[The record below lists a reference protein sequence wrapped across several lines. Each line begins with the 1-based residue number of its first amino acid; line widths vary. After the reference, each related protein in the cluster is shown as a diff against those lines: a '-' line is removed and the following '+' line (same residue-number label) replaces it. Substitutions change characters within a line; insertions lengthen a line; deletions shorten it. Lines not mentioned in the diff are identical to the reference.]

1 MSRIS
6 VFFAGSI
13 LWLLATSGGLAQQ
26 DTQSQ
31 QPVFRAGTAVV
42 PVDVRVVDKSGRPV
56 TDLKASEFR
65 LFENNVRQDIR
76 HFDVQTLTP
85 HAPPPDAGLV
95 HRAGQTVVLGEP
107 QDYRVFL
114 ILLGR
119 GNLRG
124 PSEGIKGMVHLVRDR
139 LLPQDRVAVMGWNRA
154 TPFSTDHERIAQ
166 VLERFDKV
174 QVGLDERLRRYQTG
188 LVYLYGD
195 REIPQFLQR
204 EIDDVFGGAPGRGLR
219 TVNSALATQSGQMQD
234 DMQRV
239 ADAYLNP
246 AASDAVTSMRIGL
259 SGMSFDEFTADAA
272 KTIEDT
278 SSLYAA
284 IEYLR
289 QIEGEKHLI
298 WLQEY
303 GVYFPRVEMDHQLG
317 HAAADARVALSI
329 VRAGGTQFTGQGL
342 AEQRALPRSNAEIV
356 ERSLGRST
364 TSRKVAEL
372 SGGRYDAN
380 VFKDASMSAE
390 VIEQASRSQ
399 YVLGYYPMNPKWDG
413 AFRNIR
419 VEVTRPGLTVLYR
432 HGYFARQELT
442 PFNRRAALSMS
453 RIATAAAY
461 AKPIPD
467 IGVTATGSMSPKNE
481 AREVRLAIKIDLTAV
496 RFDTN
501 GNKKD
506 ATIELGLFCLDDR
519 QRAVGELW
527 RKVELSVTDE
537 RRQELVRD
545 GVTVNVAVP
554 VKANAA
560 SVKVVAYDYGADLVG
575 TANVTV
581 RK

>member
-1 MSRIS
+1 MSRVSVIS
-6 VFFAGSI
+6 AGTI
-13 LWLLATSGGLAQQ
+13 LWLLAAILTTARQNQ
-26 DTQSQ
+26 TQ
-31 QPVFRAGTAVV
+31 QPVFRAGIAVV
-42 PVDVRVVDKSGRPV
+42 PVDVRVVDKNGRPV
-56 TDLKASEFR
+56 TDLKVSEFR
-65 LFENNVRQDIR
+65 LFENNVRQEIR

-85 HAPPPDAGLV
+85 QAPPPDAGLV

-107 QDYRVFL
+107 QNYRVFL

-154 TPFSTDHERIAQ
+154 TPFTTDHERIAQ

-174 QVGLDERLRRYQTG
+174 QLGLDERLRRYQTG
-188 LVYLYGD
+188 LVYIYGD

-204 EIDDVFGGAPGRGLR
+204 EIDTVFGGAPGRGLR
-219 TVNSALATQSGQMQD
+219 TVNAAVTRSSGQMQD

-239 ADAYLNP
+239 ADAYLDP
-246 AASDAVTSMRIGL
+246 RSADMFTRSRIASIGI
-259 SGMSFDEFTADAA
+259 SFDEFTAEAA
-272 KTIEDT
+272 QTIEDT

-303 GVYFPRVEMDHQLG
+303 GVYFPRVEMDYDLG
-317 HAAADARVALSI
+317 RASADARVALSI
-329 VRAGGTQFTGQGL
+329 VRAGGTQFTGAGL
-342 AEQRALPRSNAEIV
+342 AEQKSLPRSNAEIV
-356 ERSLGRST
+356 ERTLGRST

-380 VFKDASMSAE
+380 VFKNASMSAD

-399 YVLGYYPMNPKWDG
+399 YVLGYYPVNPKWDG

-453 RIATAAAY
+453 RIATAAGY

-467 IGVTATGSMSPKNE
+467 IGVTATAAMSPKNE
-481 AREVRLAIKIDLTAV
+481 AREVRLSIKIDLTAV
-496 RFDTN
+496 RFETS
-501 GNKKD
+501 GSTKD

-527 RKVELSVTDE
+527 RKVELSVTE
-537 RRQELVRD
+537 QRRQELVRD
-545 GVTVNVAVP
+545 GVTVDIAVP

-575 TANVTV
+575 TANVNV